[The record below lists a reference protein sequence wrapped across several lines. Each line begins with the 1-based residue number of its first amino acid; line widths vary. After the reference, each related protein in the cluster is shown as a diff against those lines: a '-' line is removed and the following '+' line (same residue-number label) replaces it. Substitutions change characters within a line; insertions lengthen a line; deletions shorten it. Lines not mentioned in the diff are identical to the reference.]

1 MRASVTF
8 VGNAPTSAAPA
19 AAPGRT
25 ASAAAAL
32 RRLGGALKDL
42 GYRFTTVTPAT
53 HERVNRRPENAWAR
67 DVRDVLGW
75 SRPFRSGVLPT
86 PLMDLLDAG
95 RCAGTRRRR
104 VAQPGAV
111 LLVRR

>member
-42 GYRFTTVTPAT
+42 G
-53 HERVNRRPENAWAR
+53 
-67 DVRDVLGW
+67 
-75 SRPFRSGVLPT
+75 
-86 PLMDLLDAG
+86 
-95 RCAGTRRRR
+95 
-104 VAQPGAV
+104 
-111 LLVRR
+111 